1 MKTKSLNVDWS
12 EVDREIDRHAALEC
26 VLHRDKPRRKRVRTV
41 WEIIAFVLAIVLL
54 YLALGCAGRGAYT
67 TLASTEKAVVLSYD
81 GYVDSVIK
89 GQTRTNELPVIAKSF
104 DMFQAAFRTAVDAA
118 SGNTNAPVTGDLST
132 KAANLIQQITT
143 AKSQPK

>member
-1 MKTKSLNVDWS
+1 MKTKSLIVSDWS
-12 EVDREIDRHAALEC
+12 DVDREIEKHAVLAL
-26 VLHRDKPRRKRVRTV
+26 HHDKPKRRRVRTV
-41 WEIIAFVLAIVLL
+41 WEIVAFVLALALL
-54 YLALGCAGRGAYT
+54 YLALGCAGRGTYT
-67 TLASTEKAVVLSYD
+67 TLASTEKAVVMSYD

-118 SGNTNAPVTGDLST
+118 SGNTNGPVTGDLST

>member
-1 MKTKSLNVDWS
+1 MKTKITNIDWS
-12 EVDREIDRHAALEC
+12 EVDREIDRHAVFGLAIDHEQ
-26 VLHRDKPRRKRVRTV
+26 PNRKRIRRTC
-41 WEIIAFVLAIVLL
+41 EIIAFLLALILL
-54 YLALGCAGRGAYT
+54 YLALGCAGRGTYT

-104 DMFQAAFRTAVDAA
+104 DLFQAEFRTAVDAA
-118 SGNTNAPVTGDLST
+118 SGNTNGPVTGDLST